1 LAAVRRRPV
10 LVGAVRRQ
18 LAAVRRR
25 PVLVG
30 TVRRLQS
37 AAVCYVLTQRLTA
50 SQLHSPSPQ
59 HREVSK

>member
-1 LAAVRRRPV
+1 VRRRPV

-30 TVRRLQS
+30 TVRRLL
-37 AAVCYVLTQRLTA
+37 AAVRRRPVLVGAGSISSRPCVDVQSL
-50 SQLHSPSPQ
+50 
-59 HREVSK
+59 